1 MGMTDPISD
10 MLTRIRNAQA
20 VGKDAVDVPHSKMK
34 LRIAEILREEGFV
47 GEVSVGEEEGTVHK
61 TIRIGLK
68 YHNNRPVIEEIKRY
82 SRPGRRE
89 YVGAGSI
96 PRVYQGLGISIL
108 STNKG
113 LLSNHQARKQGVGGE
128 LICTVF

>member
-20 VGKDAVDVPHSKMK
+20 VRKDYVDIPASKIKM
-34 LRIAEILREEGFV
+34 RIAEILMEEGY
-47 GEVSVGEEEGTVHK
+47 VSGVEELPSETAQHYFRV
-61 TIRIGLK
+61 TLK
-68 YHNNRPVIEEIKRY
+68 YHAGRAVIEEIKR
-82 SRPGRRE
+82 SSKPGRRV
-89 YVGAGSI
+89 YVGWDEI
-96 PRVYQGLGISIL
+96 PRVYQGLGICIL

-113 LLSNHQARKQGVGGE
+113 LLSNRHARKMGVGGE